1 MTAKNTAVVICT
13 RTVYLA
19 AAEET
24 YNEGQVDTI
33 PAAMAKRFK
42 DVFTAAETTA
52 PANDVPGEDSAAVSD
67 ETVNTLAPE
76 GDETSKDGD

>member
-1 MTAKNTAVVICT
+1 MTTKKTTVVICT

-24 YNEGQVDTI
+24 YNEGQEYTI
-33 PAAMAKRFK
+33 PVAMAKRFK

-52 PANDVPGEDSAAVSD
+52 PANDVPGEDTVAVSD

-76 GDETSKDGD
+76 GDETSKD